1 MKIIWL
7 LVGIV
12 KTSFLLKI
20 LMIIIQNSNF
30 VYKLNSTKTKKKK
43 NNYNLYFIVFKK
55 IIIFIIY

>member
-43 NNYNLYFIVFKK
+43 QKTIT
-55 IIIFIIY
+55 IYTL